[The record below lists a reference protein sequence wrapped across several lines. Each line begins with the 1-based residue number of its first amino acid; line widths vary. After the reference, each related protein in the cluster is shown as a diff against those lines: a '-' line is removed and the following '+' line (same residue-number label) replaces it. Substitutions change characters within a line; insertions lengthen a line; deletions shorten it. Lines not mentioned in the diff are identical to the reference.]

1 MSDTNTPTGL
11 DNQPSSD
18 DKASDP
24 TPAAPSTSPSPS
36 AVSGERLDQA
46 LEATFAI
53 PAISVDLFKTKQAP
67 SHEPET
73 LEEVAEDLLELMKQM
88 STLEGRMAS
97 LAASVERL
105 QQTVESGVRA
115 QLMEADRLK
124 EALISDRKEFIG
136 RSTFNA
142 IRPAME
148 SLQYLKEGYEERQ
161 ADAGQIRHTQA
172 LLDILGGV
180 AQMLGYQSF
189 SPTLGD
195 EFDPQSMECS
205 GYAPGA
211 SGKVVQVE
219 RAGYRAGSVL
229 VRPCAVILGGPQP
242 GKV

>member
-1 MSDTNTPTGL
+1 MNDDTKPPTSPE
-11 DNQPSSD
+11 NQTISD
-18 DKASDP
+18 DKASGP
-24 TPAAPSTSPSPS
+24 APAAPAPP
-36 AVSGERLDQA
+36 AVSGERLGQA

-53 PAISVDLFKTKQAP
+53 PAISVDLFKPTPAP
-67 SHEPET
+67 THEPET
-73 LEEVAEDLLELMKQM
+73 LEEVAEDLLEIMKQM

-97 LAASVERL
+97 LAAGVERL

-115 QLMEADRLK
+115 QLMEIDRLK
-124 EALISDRKEFIG
+124 EALVSDRKEFIG

-142 IRPAME
+142 IRPAIE

-161 ADAGQIRHTQA
+161 VDAGQIRHTQA

-189 SPTLGD
+189 TPTLGD
-195 EFDPQSMECS
+195 DFDPQIMECS

-211 SGKVVQVE
+211 VGKVVQVE